1 LARVGYKI
9 VIKGRVQGV
18 SFRVSMREFA
28 LHHGVGGWVKNRAD
42 GAVEALIR
50 GEEAQVHK
58 VVEWA
63 RQGPPGAH
71 VSSFVMRK
79 FDGHYH
85 GEGFSIL
92 L

>member
-1 LARVGYKI
+1 VGYKI

-28 LHHGVGGWVKNRAD
+28 LHRGVEGWVKNRAD

-50 GEEAQVHK
+50 GEETQVAK
-58 VVEWA
+58 VIEWA

-71 VSSFVMRK
+71 VSSIAMHK

-85 GEGFSIL
+85 GDGFSIL